1 MIILNTGLSIILWI
15 LSGIAGLLILLLVCP
30 VLYDISLDCRE
41 LSYDKIDG
49 RFRVRIMFFVLTFCF
64 IKKEN
69 KDEKYIRFLFL
80 KLLLPEK
87 VENIKDNSDS
97 KESDDENNSS
107 NFLIRILNKI
117 TGFIK
122 KTGVISK
129 KKDRLIRLYENENT
143 GMAVTKAKVLLEKIL
158 RHILP
163 KKVSGELSMGFESPD
178 ITGKVYS
185 IYSLID
191 GYLNTDLIVTP
202 DFDNEVFC
210 GKMKIYGIIIPIY
223 VILYALRFICDRHIK
238 ITIGRAKKI
247 LRG

>member
-107 NFLIRILNKI
+107 NFLIRIRNKI

-129 KKDRLIRLYENENT
+129 KKDRLI
-143 GMAVTKAKVLLEKIL
+143 
-158 RHILP
+158 LP
-163 KKVSGELSMGFESPD
+163 KKVSGELLMGFESPD

-223 VILYALRFICDRHIK
+223 VILYALRFIFDRHIK